1 MKTIFVFD
9 VETITD
15 EGDYRLVS
23 GRNFAPSDVQV
34 VVYPDI
40 VGADLLQAGAALVVA
55 GRISNTSPYTVA
67 AEALA
72 RYLGPASSD
81 LAAVSPN
88 PRRRVL
94 LVAANLFTSNPF

>member
-34 VVYPDI
+34 VVYPDT
-40 VGADLLQAGAALVVA
+40 VGADLLQPGAALVVA
-55 GRISNTSPYTVA
+55 
-67 AEALA
+67 
-72 RYLGPASSD
+72 
-81 LAAVSPN
+81 
-88 PRRRVL
+88 
-94 LVAANLFTSNPF
+94 